1 MEYNNIMKIIQLQYF
16 VEVVK
21 TNNITQAA
29 KNLYVSQPAISSA
42 IKELEKEFNTI
53 LFIRYNNQLTLTDEG
68 HYLYRLSLDL
78 LENFDKVQTD
88 MFNYL
93 KKTEILK
100 LGVPPMLGT
109 FVLPPILKKYSKI
122 NPNIEIQLIELGS
135 VSNKQ
140 ALINREINL
149 GLTVKSIDEELPS
162 TITYHKLVETTLLFS
177 VNKNHPLAKK
187 KIISIK
193 NLKDIPLVV
202 MKEDCL
208 QSSLVQKEFEK
219 LGLTPNTKIRTNQLY
234 TIKELIKN
242 NNLGAFMFNQ
252 AIENDPSIVGIPLK
266 DPVNLEIVIAYRTDS
281 HLNNITKEF
290 LNFII
295 DIFQK

>member
-1 MEYNNIMKIIQLQYF
+1 MKIIQLQYF

>member
-1 MEYNNIMKIIQLQYF
+1 MKIIQLQYF

-162 TITYHKLVETTLLFS
+162 TITYHKLVDTTLLFS